1 MVMDMSED
9 VKQVE
14 ALADEFRRKFRAV
27 TGEVQK
33 VIVGY
38 AGIIDDV
45 VAALVVGGNV
55 LVEGVPGLGKT
66 MMLLALARACNLKFR
81 RVQFTPDLMP
91 ADITGTNTIT
101 QADDGCRTVQF
112 SPGPIFTNL
121 LLADEINRAT
131 PRTQSALLEAM
142 EEHAV
147 SVGGETMRL
156 DEPFFVM
163 ATQNP
168 IEQEGTYPLPEAAL
182 DKFIFKLIVEMP
194 DAAGLKEILTRTT
207 ASALPEA
214 KAVVAGADVL
224 RMREIAFQVPVA
236 PHVEDF
242 ALRLV
247 KSTREPHRFIK
258 SGASPRALKA
268 LLFAGRVR
276 ALLEERYNVS
286 TNDIVA
292 LAKPVLRHRVTLSF
306 EAEAEN
312 VLADDVIDELVAGID
327 R

>member
-1 MVMDMSED
+1 MADD
-9 VKQVE
+9 VKRVE
-14 ALADEFRRKFRAV
+14 ALAGEFRAKFRAI
-27 TGEVQK
+27 TGEVRK

-38 AGIIDDV
+38 SSIIDEV
-45 VAALVVGGNV
+45 VAGLVVGGNV

-66 MMLLALARACNLKFR
+66 MMLLALAKSCDLRFR

-101 QADDGCRTVQF
+101 QTESGARAVEF
-112 SPGPIFTNL
+112 SPGPIFTNIM
-121 LLADEINRAT
+121 LADEINRAT

-147 SVGGETMRL
+147 SAGGETRRL

-182 DKFIFKLIVEMP
+182 DKFLFKLIVEMP
-194 DAAGLKEILTRTT
+194 GAAELKEILARTT
-207 ASALPEA
+207 SSAAPEA
-214 KAVVAGADVL
+214 RTVSGAADIL
-224 RMREIAFQVPVA
+224 RMRDIAFQVPVA
-236 PHVEDF
+236 PPVEEF
-242 ALRLV
+242 AMRLV
-247 KSTREPHRFIK
+247 RLTREPHEFIK

-276 ALLEERYNVS
+276 ALLEERYNTS
-286 TNDIVA
+286 SDDIAA
-292 LAKPVLRHRVTLSF
+292 LAKPVLRHRITLSY
-306 EAEAEN
+306 EADAEN
-312 VLADDVIDELVAGID
+312 VQADAVIDELLT
-327 R
+327 RMKR